1 VSVGYDSPGADD
13 FFAIP
18 ANATRWRMVACG
30 SGSRRWDGSGGLLR
44 EGTPRMMHDVDA
56 PDQAQ
61 PGLQEIVD
69 KALADERLSASDGY
83 ALMRA
88 TGSGLTALLHAASL
102 LRDRHKGRSVSYSRK
117 VFIPLTNICR
127 DRCGYCTFRK
137 DPWEDG
143 AKTMTPDEVL
153 AVAEAGGKLGCKE
166 ALFSLGDKPEV
177 LYAEYRDDLGK
188 LGYRRTLDYLRD
200 MCELV
205 LTHTP
210 LLPHANP
217 GLMSARDLAMLRDL
231 NASMGIMLES
241 VSERLLDPGATH
253 DDAPDKRPALRLKT
267 MENAGKLQ
275 IPFTTGILIGI
286 GERPEDRVDSLLAIR
301 RLHEEYGHIQEVIV
315 QNFRAKPTIPMKDWP
330 EPTLLDMLKTIAVAR
345 LLLGGGMNIQAPP
358 NLTPDA
364 YQLLLLAGIN
374 DWGGVSPLT
383 IDFINPEAPWPKIKE
398 LRRVTGEVGL
408 VLRERLAV
416 YPEYITMHPEY
427 IPVSL
432 RDRIMG
438 YADMEGFAREEA

>member
-1 VSVGYDSPGADD
+1 MFDD
-13 FFAIP
+13 
-18 ANATRWRMVACG
+18 VAAP
-30 SGSRRWDGSGGLLR
+30 SQIHSR
-44 EGTPRMMHDVDA
+44 A
-56 PDQAQ
+56 
-61 PGLQEIVD
+61 QEIVE
-69 KALADERLSASDGY
+69 KALAEERLGASDGY
-83 ALMRA
+83 ALMQA
-88 TGSGLTALLHAASL
+88 SGSDLPALLHAASV
-102 LRDRHKGRSVSYSRK
+102 LRDRHKGHDVSYSRK

-137 DPWEDG
+137 DPWEAD

-153 AVAEAGGKLGCKE
+153 AVAEAGAKLGCKE

-177 LYAEYRDDLGK
+177 LYPEYRESLAK
-188 LGYRRTLDYLRD
+188 LGYRRTLDYLRAA
-200 MCELV
+200 CEMV
-205 LTHTP
+205 VAHTP

-217 GLMSARDLAMLRDL
+217 GLMSYHDLAMLRDL
-231 NASMGIMLES
+231 NASMGIMLEN
-241 VSERLLDPGATH
+241 VSERLLEAGATH

-267 MENAGKLQ
+267 IENAGKLQ

-286 GERPEDRVDSLLAIR
+286 GETLKERVDSLLAIR
-301 RLHEEYGHIQEVIV
+301 RLHEEYGHIQEVII
-315 QNFRAKPTIPMKDWP
+315 QNFRVKPTIPMKDWP

-345 LLLGGGMNIQAPP
+345 LLLGGAMNIQAPP

-398 LRRVTGEVGL
+398 LQRVTADVGM

-416 YPEYITMHPEY
+416 YPEYITMYPEY

-432 RDRIMG
+432 RDRIQG
-438 YADMEGFAREEA
+438 YVDTAGFVREEA

>member
-1 VSVGYDSPGADD
+1 MFDD
-13 FFAIP
+13 
-18 ANATRWRMVACG
+18 VAAP
-30 SGSRRWDGSGGLLR
+30 SQVQSR
-44 EGTPRMMHDVDA
+44 A
-56 PDQAQ
+56 
-61 PGLQEIVD
+61 QEILE
-69 KALADERLSASDGY
+69 KALAEERLSASEGY
-83 ALMRA
+83 ALMQV
-88 TGSGLTALLHAASL
+88 TGSDLPALLHAASV
-102 LRDRHKGRSVSYSRK
+102 LRDRHKGRNVSYSRK

-137 DPWEDG
+137 DPWEAG

-153 AVAEAGGKLGCKE
+153 AVAEAGAKLGCKE

-177 LYAEYRDDLGK
+177 LYPESRDTLAA

-200 MCELV
+200 ACMLV
-205 LTHTP
+205 LEHTP

-217 GLMSARDLAMLRDL
+217 GLMSYRDLAMLRDL
-231 NASMGIMLES
+231 NASMGIMLEN

-267 MENAGKLQ
+267 MENAGKLK

-286 GERPEDRVDSLLAIR
+286 GETLEERVDSLLAIR
-301 RLHEEYGHIQEVIV
+301 RLHEEYGHIQEVII
-315 QNFRAKPTIPMKDWP
+315 QNFRVKPTIPMKDWP

-345 LLLGGGMNIQAPP
+345 LLLGGAMNIQAPP

-383 IDFINPEAPWPKIKE
+383 IDFINPEAPWPKLRE
-398 LRRVTGEVGL
+398 LQRVTGEVGL

-416 YPEYITMHPEY
+416 YPEYITMFPEY
-427 IPVSL
+427 MPVPL
-432 RDRIMG
+432 RDRILG
-438 YADMEGFAREEA
+438 YVDMEGFVREEA